1 MRLKETLPDQRLLA
15 HSFSV
20 TSTALRH
27 LLMFA
32 SVPLM
37 PHAVCWRNDPHLIWV
52 MVVTNAITFL
62 SYVSICLT
70 LLYLVRKTR
79 RVIARDWAYFAVGF
93 ALFIV
98 ACGSTHLMDVLT
110 TWLPWFWMDA
120 WACIL
125 TAALSALVALMLIR
139 RAATISFSINDYAA
153 RLADTENEKRRML
166 DSLLSASKLSD
177 WSRMSAL
184 VSHEIANPLEA
195 VQNLLYLIRSSDN
208 VSDEI
213 IHLAQAAA
221 DEADRVLTISRSTL
235 SFFRLGTDPET
246 LDLRSAVD
254 GVRFLL
260 DTVLNRHH
268 VTLDLEATGDTTIEA
283 LPGEPRQVLLNLVR
297 NAAEAAP
304 AEYGRIT
311 VTLHGQP
318 EGVEI
323 IVADNGSGID
333 PAILPT
339 LFQFGISTKG
349 EQGNGMGLWSIKQIL
364 HRHGGTVSVAS
375 TLGQGTTFTLWWPR
389 YFDAASIAKQQ

>member
-1 MRLKETLPDQRLLA
+1 
-15 HSFSV
+15 
-20 TSTALRH
+20 
-27 LLMFA
+27 MFA
-32 SVPLM
+32 SIPLM
-37 PHAVCWRNDPHLIWV
+37 PHAVCWRDDPRLIWV

-62 SYVSICLT
+62 SYVTICLT

-98 ACGSTHLMDVLT
+98 ACGSTHLMEVVT
-110 TWLPWFWMDA
+110 TWLPWFWVDA
-120 WACIL
+120 SANLL
-125 TAALSALVALMLIR
+125 TALLSAWVAVMLIR
-139 RAATISFSINDYAA
+139 RASTIGFSINDYAD

-195 VQNLLYLIRSSDN
+195 VQNLLYLIRSSEH
-208 VSDEI
+208 VSDDI

-246 LDLRSAVD
+246 IDLQSATD

-268 VTLDLEATGDTTIEA
+268 VTLTVNATGDTTIEA

-304 AEYGRIT
+304 PEHGRIT
-311 VTLHGQP
+311 ITLHGQTH
-318 EGVEI
+318 GVEI
-323 IVADNGSGID
+323 LVADNGSGID

-364 HRHGGTVSVAS
+364 HRHGGTVSADS
-375 TLGQGTTFTLWWPR
+375 TVGQGTTFTLWWPR
-389 YFDAASIAKQQ
+389 YFNAGKTD